1 MAHGDV
7 RCVISLG
14 HAQNHEGVAIRTT
27 TISNI
32 YVGIIVSTDANVF
45 LCMLLILLYYIL
57 INLMVAERYQLGLWI
72 PHT

>member
-45 LCMLLILLYYIL
+45 LHAFNPFILYLD
-57 INLMVAERYQLGLWI
+57 QLGLWI